1 MSDPIISTSSA
12 ASEHGES
19 VPSGQAIEQLD
30 LLSVPSTPAESSSD
44 IGPMSKTTGMSEKSR
59 QRRQGESTASVPPR
73 PASHTLLPIE
83 IEETNQMTVSSGRN
97 CAELLKTSDPA
108 GLLVRKLLTS
118 PTWDSTLFSMRFV
131 PLATPAKRLYFRL
144 AVSERDTSDKDYGGF
159 ATPTGRDWKRTAWTT
174 VPSHLWGEPSTRIF
188 RVADGFSN
196 WPHRPARIQAIGNSI
211 VPQLGYEILKLTLK
225 TNTQ

>member
-12 ASEHGES
+12 ASEHGGS

-44 IGPMSKTTGMSEKSR
+44 TGPMSKTMGMSEKSR
-59 QRRQGESTASVPPR
+59 QRRQGESTASQLR
-73 PASHTLLPIE
+73 HPASHTLLPIE

-97 CAELLKTSDPA
+97 CAGLLKTSDPA
-108 GLLVRKLLTS
+108 GLLVKKLLTS

-144 AVSERDTSDKDYGGF
+144 AVSERDTSDRDFGSF
-159 ATPTGRDWKRTAWTT
+159 ATPTGRDWKDTGNIENVPENALLGRQYRHIFGENLAPEFSEWLMGFPIGLTALPESKRLAT
-174 VPSHLWGEPSTRIF
+174 P
-188 RVADGFSN
+188 
-196 WPHRPARIQAIGNSI
+196 
-211 VPQLGYEILKLTLK
+211 
-225 TNTQ
+225 